1 MHAKNKRFSSAPE
14 KISAQLCNR
23 YVFETFKDLQGA
35 QSNSLSLMRRSL
47 TLRALAAHRNIIV
60 LVLPILAYR
69 VRDERPRGN
78 KTYTIIQQQR
88 ALFRCWRGHPR
99 LIRRRRDHYVCARRI
114 CRESIKSATLLLSA
128 GSDVLPAVL
137 IFYPRS
143 QRHEAAAE
151 RVCESKHA
159 APRIRHTNEKLS
171 RPAQKEAAIS
181 RWGPKVIRRRLNF
194 STHVHQ
200 H

>member
-1 MHAKNKRFSSAPE
+1 M
-14 KISAQLCNR
+14 
-23 YVFETFKDLQGA
+23 
-35 QSNSLSLMRRSL
+35 
-47 TLRALAAHRNIIV
+47 
-60 LVLPILAYR
+60 
-69 VRDERPRGN
+69 
-78 KTYTIIQQQR
+78 
-88 ALFRCWRGHPR
+88 
-99 LIRRRRDHYVCARRI
+99 CARRI

-143 QRHEAAAE
+143 QRQAAAE

-200 H
+200 Q